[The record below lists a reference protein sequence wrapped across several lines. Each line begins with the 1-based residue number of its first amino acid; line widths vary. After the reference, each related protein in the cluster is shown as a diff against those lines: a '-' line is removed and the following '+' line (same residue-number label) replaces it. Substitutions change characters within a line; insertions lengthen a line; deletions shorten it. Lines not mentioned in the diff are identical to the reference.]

1 MPIISSWSF
10 KGSVC
15 MSEFNKYA
23 RVSARLHQS
32 EKEKLKKSG
41 YNARHAIEYFN
52 QLSLNEVDRLSIEE
66 HFLNKEIEE
75 LKIDLISKEMRL
87 EDIQKRKDGLY
98 KSHLSELRVKSYQ
111 KIIGMFGNN
120 SSKESFDE
128 FITGKYVTDVITSEV
143 ISLDCTM
150 EDYKQGLL
158 DYYNDVILVGRTA

>member
-1 MPIISSWSF
+1 
-10 KGSVC
+10 

-41 YNARHAIEYFN
+41 YTARHAIEYFN
-52 QLSLNEVDRLSIEE
+52 QLALSEVDRLSIEE

-75 LKIDLISKEMRL
+75 LKYDLLCKEMKL
-87 EDIQKRKDGLY
+87 DDIQTKKDSLY

-111 KIIGMFGNN
+111 KIISLFNENESG
-120 SSKESFDE
+120 KHESFDQ
-128 FITGKYVTDVITSEV
+128 FITGRYVKEVISSEV
-143 ISLDCTM
+143 ISLDCNL
-150 EDYKQGLL
+150 EDYNQGLL